1 MLGLNTQLWA
11 LFPILALLALGSG
24 LTFPTVNAIVSQR
37 ASDADQGGMLG
48 VLASAGGLARLI
60 APIAATIIFQEV
72 GVGAPLI
79 IGGLLFVF
87 CGILAAT
94 PLVRRPAAPA

>member
-1 MLGLNTQLWA
+1 MA
-11 LFPILALLALGSG
+11 VVDDVLALGSG

-60 APIAATIIFQEV
+60 APIAATVIFQEI

-79 IGGLLFVF
+79 IGGLLFMF
-87 CGILAAT
+87 CGILAMT
-94 PLVRRPAAPA
+94 PLARRSTAAA